1 MCWPSL
7 RHSLPRHLLC
17 IYFVPKTTLRSTL
30 LEYSLLEEWP
40 SHMHLY
46 QRRQGPGSC
55 LSHMAHSPQCS
66 IVLKVTCP
74 PSPSQPFRYLR
85 LPQCP
90 CQTTGVSCCRNW
102 ELGTPKGIVV
112 WEWGQARHRLWE
124 GPYLGPPSC
133 TGILHF
139 APFLRANNIAESP
152 GCFSI

>member
-55 LSHMAHSPQCS
+55 PSHMAHSPHCNV
-66 IVLKVTCP
+66 VLKVKCP
-74 PSPSQPFRYLR
+74 SSPSQPFRYLR

-90 CQTTGVSCCRNW
+90 RQTTGVSCCRNW
-102 ELGTPKGIVV
+102 ELGTAKGIVV
-112 WEWGQARHRLWE
+112 WGWGQAWHRMWE
-124 GPYLGPPSC
+124 GPYLGPLSC

-139 APFLRANNIAESP
+139 APFLRANNTAESP